1 MSKIYKW
8 QFVTQEDDKQV
19 IDSNARIRAKIEDY
33 ERALSKAKDAKNA
46 KLKDDFYASITQDEE
61 GNVILPQDEEGNILF
76 PFDDEGNQLVIIDDE
91 GNIVDAPF
99 SEEKDE
105 ETPSASGSL
114 LLEEAEQQA
123 EKIKHDARF
132 AADMILSEAEEQAVA
147 LKSHYE
153 EEGKKTGYQEGIAQA
168 MQEYNA
174 KEALLEE
181 ENERIKAEYLK
192 KQDELESKIL
202 NSVCDLMEKFFS
214 VQFGDSKELLL
225 HLVDNCL
232 QNIDSSK
239 EFLIKVN
246 EEGYAFLQEN
256 KAVLQEQVGS
266 EAVLDIVKDPVL
278 SEGQCMI
285 ETDGGVFD
293 CSLDTEM
300 RNLIKDL
307 RSLSI

>member
-8 QFVTQEDDKQV
+8 QYITEEEEQI
-19 IDSNARIRAKIEDY
+19 IDSNDRIRERIQDY
-33 ERALSKAKDAKNA
+33 ERSLLKAKDEEIARR
-46 KLKDDFYASITQDEE
+46 KDEFYASITQDEE

-91 GNIVDAPF
+91 GNIVDAPISV
-99 SEEKDE
+99 SESDE
-105 ETPSASGSL
+105 PEAPSASL
-114 LLEEAEQQA
+114 LLEEAQEQA

-132 AADMILSEAEEQAVA
+132 AADMILSEAQEQAEA

-168 MQEYNA
+168 MQEYNQ

-181 ENERIKAEYLK
+181 ENERMKAEYMQKL
-192 KQDELESKIL
+192 DEMEHKIVD
-202 NSVCDLMEKFFS
+202 SVCDLMEQFFV

-232 QNIDSSK
+232 LNIDSSK
-239 EFLIKVN
+239 EFLIKAN
-246 EEGYAFLQEN
+246 EAGYEFLQEN
-256 KAVLQEQVGS
+256 KSLLQEKVGS
-266 EAVLDIVKDPVL
+266 DAVLDIVKDPVL
-278 SEGQCMI
+278 SEGQCLI

-307 RSLSI
+307 RSLSV